1 MEIDKILTEE
11 LKRHSQIN
19 SYVTSI
25 LEQEEG
31 DAPGDIDIDV
41 TAEEGGDDLEMA
53 DVEAPAA
60 AVGIGAFVAFATPPA
75 PAPPPERR
83 PPPPPPPI
91 TKILTPGA
99 GTLYAEFT
107 TRLPLLLK

>member
-1 MEIDKILTEE
+1 MVNMEIDKILTEE

-41 TAEEGGDDLEMA
+41 TAD
-53 DVEAPAA
+53 P
-60 AVGIGAFVAFATPPA
+60 
-75 PAPPPERR
+75 
-83 PPPPPPPI
+83 
-91 TKILTPGA
+91 
-99 GTLYAEFT
+99 
-107 TRLPLLLK
+107 LPKTSRFFSSDQ